1 MVGTQGLPRVDG
13 SLLWSRASVPFA
25 HPQNSSR
32 PRPSCLEL
40 GPLASGSRAGGRPHL
55 PGAPST
61 LACAPRSEGRGEV
74 TSHPQAVHLGM
85 GREGE
90 GSSGGFLEF
99 GDIGSSLKGHQNKQR
114 EKGIRDQ
121 GFPGAEGGTQEQGRQ
136 ESEASTREDLEAGP
150 QETRLR
156 GGEAPR
162 SRL

>member
-1 MVGTQGLPRVDG
+1 M
-13 SLLWSRASVPFA
+13 
-25 HPQNSSR
+25 
-32 PRPSCLEL
+32 
-40 GPLASGSRAGGRPHL
+40 
-55 PGAPST
+55 
-61 LACAPRSEGRGEV
+61 